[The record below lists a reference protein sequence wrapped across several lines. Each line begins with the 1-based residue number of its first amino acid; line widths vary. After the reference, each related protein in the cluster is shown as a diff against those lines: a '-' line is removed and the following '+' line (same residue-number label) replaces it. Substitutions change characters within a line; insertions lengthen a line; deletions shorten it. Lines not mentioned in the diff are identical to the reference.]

1 MSPARKARLPH
12 RRWLTVIAAI
22 LAALIAAPT
31 APAQQLVRPSSQPSA
46 PQSFAQ
52 RFFAHNYDV
61 AQVQPT
67 FITPAV
73 EPDPRLVQFFRV
85 SVAHSYTPTGT
96 ETVNYGN
103 VHGLGIIV
111 GNRYEF
117 DVVQPPYIQHNS
129 ATAAD
134 GWGDTTISAKARL
147 VSAPAQHG
155 NYIVSALLAHTF
167 ATGSHSNGALT
178 DSFTPTL
185 AAAVGVRKRF
195 ALESTLGGALPTGK
209 IATQGR
215 TIAWNAL
222 VQAHATTHLWL
233 EVENNSTFYFAG
245 AHDGRMQNF
254 VTPAAYYVVR
264 RTTWKPTHPFWI
276 VNAGM
281 QVATSGFHT
290 CNHNLIAETRLIF

>member
-1 MSPARKARLPH
+1 MRTHL
-12 RRWLTVIAAI
+12 AI
-22 LAALIAAPT
+22 LAACSAVLIAAQA
-31 APAQQLVRPSSQPSA
+31 APAQQSAQQPSQPSA
-46 PQSFAQ
+46 PQSFAT

-67 FITPAV
+67 FVTPAV
-73 EPDPRLVQFFRV
+73 EPDPRLVQFYRV

-117 DVVQPPYIQHNS
+117 DVIQPPYIQHNS
-129 ATAAD
+129 AAAD
-134 GWGDTTISAKARL
+134 GWGDTTISAKARI
-147 VSAPAQHG
+147 VSGNAQHG
-155 NYIVSALLAHTF
+155 NYILSALLAHSF

-178 DSFTPTL
+178 GSFTPTL
-185 AAAVGVRKRF
+185 AGAVGVRKRF

-222 VQAHATTHLWL
+222 VQAHTTTHLWL
-233 EVENNSTFYFAG
+233 EVENNACFYFTG
-245 AHDGRMQNF
+245 EHDGKMQNF
-254 VTPAAYYVVR
+254 VTPAAYYIAR
-264 RTTWKPTHPFWI
+264 RASWKPTHPFWI

-281 QVATSGFHT
+281 QIATSGFHT
-290 CNHNLIAETRLIF
+290 YNHNLIAETRLIF